1 MKHLDTFVE
10 KSCMIMHISHIC
22 HFGQL
27 SEAVIGQ
34 RIVHQPL
41 HCMLLCYVICY
52 VKQITDFYK
61 NAETVFVIML
71 CVIVHGKLSSF
82 SFKWL
87 L

>member
-52 VKQITDFYK
+52 VK
-61 NAETVFVIML
+61 
-71 CVIVHGKLSSF
+71 
-82 SFKWL
+82 
-87 L
+87 